1 MKIEVCIEQGQ
12 DPMEALNEVVKK
24 VKGISSIKDLRKLQ
38 EELSAE
44 GYGVPEDMK
53 GMEEPESEEESA
65 AHEAMPNDV
74 TEDRLEGE
82 QEMTPDDKAEKEDK
96 LTRVKNSKH
105 PTVVGRMM
113 K

>member
-24 VKGISSIKDLRKLQ
+24 VKGISSIKELRKLQ

-44 GYGVPEDMK
+44 GYGVPEDM
-53 GMEEPESEEESA
+53 MEKEEAEEKEES
-65 AHEAMPNDV
+65 DV
-74 TEDRLEGE
+74 TENRLEGV
-82 QEMTPDDKAEKEDK
+82 QDMTPDDKAEKESK
-96 LTRVKNSKH
+96 EKRIKNSSY

>member
-24 VKGISSIKDLRKLQ
+24 VKGISSIKELRKLQ

-44 GYGVPEDMK
+44 GYGVPEDM
-53 GMEEPESEEESA
+53 MEKEEESEES
-65 AHEAMPNDV
+65 DV
-74 TEDRLEGE
+74 TEKRVEGV
-82 QEMTPDDKAEKEDK
+82 QDMTPDDKAEKESK
-96 LTRVKNSKH
+96 EKRIKNSSH
-105 PTVVGRMM
+105 PTIVGRMM